1 LLSIAKNNHEGRKLT
16 GRGSADVLTTTRS
29 YAAIGIG
36 LVAYRND
43 VPDAVINELISM
55 ASGNHSPRD
64 LQSSAAVALQL
75 QSRSSSIPS
84 MIALLVDQDQDDSM
98 RAHVAVALAK
108 LGAKNSLST
117 LKRSLSDPSAL
128 VAYSSAIS
136 LGLITDVDDDDTV
149 NALIQKATETGDLAA
164 RSFALMALAEIG
176 GPLAREH
183 ILETLTKGKSIE
195 DRSFAALAA
204 GVTGALHDQELSRL
218 GRMVLA
224 QYDTEKNMDVK
235 SAMLIALG
243 LLRYDPA
250 RVALRNALKEES
262 KPELQGYAAVA
273 LGLLRDDSA
282 IPVIRELAAQ
292 RKDVTLR
299 ERSGLALALLA
310 DREAPVNMARAA
322 LDSGSSKSFLN
333 ATLLGL
339 GFAGDGSTVSF
350 LREYLENNRHS
361 ASDATRVAAVTA
373 LGMLSDKD
381 AIPLLARIRE
391 SSNYLAQTGALTELF
406 SVN

>member
-1 LLSIAKNNHEGRKLT
+1 
-16 GRGSADVLTTTRS
+16 
-29 YAAIGIG
+29 
-36 LVAYRND
+36 
-43 VPDAVINELISM
+43 
-55 ASGNHSPRD
+55 
-64 LQSSAAVALQL
+64 
-75 QSRSSSIPS
+75 
-84 MIALLVDQDQDDSM
+84 MIALLADQDQDVSM
-98 RAHVAVALAK
+98 RAHMAVALAK
-108 LGAKNSLST
+108 LGAKSSLAT

-136 LGLITDVDDDDTV
+136 LGLITDVEDRDTV
-149 NALIQKATETGDLAA
+149 NALILKAKETGDVAA
-164 RSFALMALAEIG
+164 RNFALMALAEIG
-176 GPLAREH
+176 GPMARMH
-183 ILETLTKGKSIE
+183 ILETLTKGRSVE

-204 GVTGALHDQELSRL
+204 GVTGALHHQEVNLL
-218 GRMVLA
+218 GRTLLEQFA
-224 QYDTEKNMDVK
+224 SEKNMDVK
-235 SAMLIALG
+235 SAMVLSLG
-243 LLRYDPA
+243 LLRYLPA
-250 RVALRNALKEES
+250 KEAMRLALKEES

-273 LGLLRDDSA
+273 LGFLRDDGS
-282 IPVIRELAAQ
+282 IPLIRELAAQ

-310 DREAPVNMARAA
+310 DREAPVSMARAA
-322 LDSGSSKSFLN
+322 VESASSKSFLN

-339 GFAGDGSTVSF
+339 GFAGDGSTVAF
-350 LREYLENNRHS
+350 LRDYLESNRHS